1 MSDQPADQPAAP
13 SAALTGP
20 VAPGSLVE
28 IFLAFASVSL
38 MSFGGV
44 LPWARRMLVVEKRW
58 MTAQEFN
65 DLLALCQFLPGPNIV
80 NVCAVWGSRVRG
92 APGALACLLGL
103 LGPSVALM
111 IAAGTLYRAYG
122 ALPRLQG
129 MLTGLAAAAAGAD
142 PEHGGPDGGAAAAPA
157 PGAGPCGGC
166 RHLHRRRPPPTQS
179 PAGPAGA
186 GAAQHRPGME
196 ASRCGMNA
204 GTLATVFVQF
214 AVLSLFAIGG
224 ASTVVPEMQRQMRR
238 DPGMAHRPPV
248 QRVIRDRA
256 GGAGAERDV
265 RRFAG
270 AFYRGR
276 TGSDRDHRCH
286 VRADRPVSPWRVA
299 RIRTFP
305 RGDV

>member
-1 MSDQPADQPAAP
+1 VSDQPADQPAAP

-129 MLTGLAAAAAGAD
+129 MLTGLAAAAAGLILST
-142 PEHGGPDGGAAAAPA
+142 
-157 PGAGPCGGC
+157 AGQMAEP
-166 RHLHRRRPPPTQS
+166 LLRRRP
-179 PAGPAGA
+179 GPAHAVAA
-186 GAAQHRPGME
+186 GIFIAVGLLRLNLPLVLLVLVPLSIALAWRRPD
-196 ASRCGMNA
+196 A
-204 GTLATVFVQF
+204 G
-214 AVLSLFAIGG
+214 
-224 ASTVVPEMQRQMRR
+224 
-238 DPGMAHRPPV
+238 
-248 QRVIRDRA
+248 
-256 GGAGAERDV
+256 
-265 RRFAG
+265 
-270 AFYRGR
+270 
-276 TGSDRDHRCH
+276 
-286 VRADRPVSPWRVA
+286 
-299 RIRTFP
+299 
-305 RGDV
+305 